1 MILKQEILFPMFIRV
16 PVFFKLILTLT
27 LCSSV
32 VLGQDSYES
41 PVLDDDESFTQAF
54 QKRINESG
62 TPTPQSVQQS
72 PVQQTAPAKQ
82 TAPAMPNRGG
92 LLERGP
98 SANQQNGKSNY
109 SAPAKQT
116 VPIKQSAPPMPNRGG
131 LLERGPSAN
140 QQKKKSNSVTSAA
153 NSAENDKAAKSSW
166 WQFWKKKG
174 GKDNEPE
181 TAPSD
186 SVTPQQSI
194 PQAPSNAPR
203 YDQPAPPTYQ
213 YQNSESGNPAVNTP
227 VSPTAPTNIPT
238 STGPE
243 MTPTAQTHIQT
254 ATGTEMKPTAQA
266 DIQTPQYDWSQS
278 RFDSMRAGNLPGQQ
292 PFLAYDGAKIVAKV
306 ENAVI
311 LESDVQA
318 GIKKRIAKMQREAK
332 KNGATLTENDL
343 QKEIQQWQI
352 QVLQELVQHHVMF
365 TKACSAIPKEGLENA
380 KTAIDKAFD
389 DKQLP
394 VMIKEYGV
402 ASQWELEQA
411 LKAEGSCIENEK
423 KKFFEQSIGVQW
435 LQMQA
440 EPAKEIRHDQ
450 IMDYYNQHIDQY
462 TITPKARWEELVV
475 FKYQFASREE
485 AYKAIQKMGQ
495 AVVAGKPFAE
505 VAKQSSQGVTA
516 SEGGKR
522 DWVSPGAL
530 NSEPLNKALFE
541 QPVGDLSPRIIE
553 DENCFYI
560 VRVLERHGKKM
571 IPFEEAQTEI
581 RKKLTE
587 AEEEANR
594 RKAFEKVFSEAK
606 VWTIF
611 EKSAEDDKE

>member
-1 MILKQEILFPMFIRV
+1 MIFIPMFIRV
-16 PVFFKLILTLT
+16 PVFFKLIITLT
-27 LCSSV
+27 LLSSV
-32 VLGQDSYES
+32 ALGQNSYES
-41 PVLDDDESFTQAF
+41 PVLDDEEFSQSFQRRIDERNAAQ
-54 QKRINESG
+54 Q
-62 TPTPQSVQQS
+62 PVQS
-72 PVQQTAPAKQ
+72 PV
-82 TAPAMPNRGG
+82 R
-92 LLERGP
+92 
-98 SANQQNGKSNY
+98 
-109 SAPAKQT
+109 
-116 VPIKQSAPPMPNRGG
+116 QSAPVKQPAPTTQKRGG

-140 QQKKKSNSVTSAA
+140 QQKGKNNSAA
-153 NSAENDKAAKSSW
+153 PAANPAENNKTAKSSW
-166 WQFWKKKG
+166 WQFWKKKE
-174 GKDNEPE
+174 KTPESEP
-181 TAPSD
+181 APSAAAPLPTNPQTPSNAPRYD
-186 SVTPQQSI
+186 QPAPTVSVTPQQSI

-203 YDQPAPPTYQ
+203 YDQPAPTA
-213 YQNSESGNPAVNTP
+213 YQNANAGNSGMSSP
-227 VSPTAPTNIPT
+227 VS
-238 STGPE
+238 
-243 MTPTAQTHIQT
+243 PTAQTHIRT
-254 ATGTEMKPTAQA
+254 ASGTEMKPTAQA
-266 DIQTPQYDWSQS
+266 DIQMPQYDWSQS
-278 RFDSMRAGNLPGQQ
+278 RIDSMRAGNLPGQQ

-318 GIKKRIAKMQREAK
+318 GVKKRIAKMQREAK
-332 KNGATLTENDL
+332 KNGADPLTENDL
-343 QKEIQQWQI
+343 QREIQMWQV
-352 QVLQELVQHHVMF
+352 QALQELIQHHVMF
-365 TKACSAIPKEGLENA
+365 TKACAAIPKEGLENA

-423 KKFFEQSIGVQW
+423 KKFFEQSIGIQW

-450 IMDYYNQHIDQY
+450 VMDYYNKHIDQY

-475 FKYQFASREE
+475 FKYQFNSRED

-505 VAKQSSQGVTA
+505 VAKQSSQGATA
-516 SEGGKR
+516 SDGGKR

-560 VRVLERHGKKM
+560 IRVLERHGKRI

-581 RKKLTE
+581 RKTLTTE
-587 AEEEANR
+587 QEEENR
-594 RKAFEKVFSEAK
+594 KKAFEKVFSEAK
-606 VWTIF
+606 ISIMGAEQTG
-611 EKSAEDDKE
+611 EKSE

>member
-1 MILKQEILFPMFIRV
+1 MIIRV
-16 PVFFKLILTLT
+16 PVFFKLIITLT
-27 LCSSV
+27 LFSSV
-32 VLGQDSYES
+32 VLGQNGYES

-62 TPTPQSVQQS
+62 NAAQPVQQP
-72 PVQQTAPAKQ
+72 PVQQTFPARQPAPAQ
-82 TAPAMPNRGG
+82 NRGG
-92 LLERGP
+92 LLERGT
-98 SANQQNGKSNY
+98 SANQRPVNEKNNSNQ
-109 SAPAKQT
+109 PAT
-116 VPIKQSAPPMPNRGG
+116 TPV
-131 LLERGPSAN
+131 
-140 QQKKKSNSVTSAA
+140 
-153 NSAENDKAAKSSW
+153 ENEKAAKSSW
-166 WQFWKKKG
+166 WQFWKKKE
-174 GKDNEPE
+174 KNPEPE
-181 TAPSD
+181 NAPAD
-186 SVTPQQSI
+186 SAIPQQT
-194 PQAPSNAPR
+194 PPRAPSNAPR
-203 YDQPAPPTYQ
+203 YEQPAPTA
-213 YQNSESGNPAVNTP
+213 YQNSGSGNTVVNTP
-227 VSPTAPTNIPT
+227 T
-238 STGPE
+238 S
-243 MTPTAQTHIQT
+243 PTAQTHIQT

-278 RFDSMRAGNLPGQQ
+278 HYDSMRAGNLPGQQ

-332 KNGATLTENDL
+332 KNGAEPLTEKDL
-343 QKEIQQWQI
+343 QQEIQMWQV

-365 TKACSAIPKEGLENA
+365 TKACASIPKEGLENA
-380 KTAIDKAFD
+380 KTAIEKAFD

-423 KKFFEQSIGVQW
+423 KKFFEQSIGFQW

-450 IMDYYNQHIDQY
+450 IMDYYKEHIDQY

-475 FKYQFASREE
+475 FKYQFGSREE

-505 VAKQSSQGVTA
+505 VAKQSSQGATA
-516 SEGGKR
+516 SDGGKR

-560 VRVLERHGKKM
+560 VRVLERHGKRM

-587 AEEEANR
+587 EQEEENR
-594 RKAFEKVFSEAK
+594 KKAFQKVFSEAK

-611 EKSAEDDKE
+611 DKSSEGDKE

>member
-1 MILKQEILFPMFIRV
+1 MNIRIVFISGIV
-16 PVFFKLILTLT
+16 STAFTI
-27 LCSSV
+27 CSIVAS
-32 VLGQDSYES
+32 GQDGYES
-41 PVLDDDESFTQAF
+41 PVLDDEEFTQPF
-54 QKRINESG
+54 QRRINERNAAQQ
-62 TPTPQSVQQS
+62 PVQQPS
-72 PVQQTAPAKQ
+72 VQQTAPVRQ
-82 TAPAMPNRGG
+82 SAPTTQNRGG
-92 LLERGP
+92 LLDRG
-98 SANQQNGKSNY
+98 
-109 SAPAKQT
+109 T
-116 VPIKQSAPPMPNRGG
+116 
-131 LLERGPSAN
+131 SAN
-140 QQKKKSNSVTSAA
+140 QQKGKSNSSVPAA
-153 NSAENDKAAKSSW
+153 KPAENDKATKSAW

-174 GKDNEPE
+174 GKDNDPE
-181 TAPSD
+181 TAPQDYPS
-186 SVTPQQSI
+186 PQQTQ
-194 PQAPSNAPR
+194 PRAQSNAPR
-203 YDQPAPPTYQ
+203 NDQSSSPG
-213 YQNSESGNPAVNTP
+213 YQNAGASSVNPP
-227 VSPTAPTNIPT
+227 VS
-238 STGPE
+238 S
-243 MTPTAQTHIQT
+243 TAQTHIQT
-254 ATGTEMKPTAQA
+254 AVGTEMKPTAQA

-278 RFDSMRAGNLPGQQ
+278 RYDSMRAGNLPGQQ

-311 LESDVQA
+311 LASDVQA
-318 GIKKRIAKMQREAK
+318 GVKKRIAKMQREAK
-332 KNGATLTENDL
+332 KNGAQPLTEKDL
-343 QKEIQQWQI
+343 QQEIQMWQV

-365 TKACSAIPKEGLENA
+365 TKACASIPKEGLENA

-394 VMIKEYGV
+394 VLIKEYGV

-423 KKFFEQSIGVQW
+423 KKFFEQSIGFQW

-450 IMDYYNQHIDQY
+450 IMDYYKGHLDQY

-475 FKYQFASREE
+475 FKYQFNSREE

-516 SEGGKR
+516 SDGGKR

-587 AEEEANR
+587 EQEEENR
-594 RKAFEKVFSEAK
+594 KKAFEKVFKEAK
-606 VWTIF
+606 ISIMGADQTT
-611 EKSAEDDKE
+611 EQSE

>member
-1 MILKQEILFPMFIRV
+1 
-16 PVFFKLILTLT
+16 
-27 LCSSV
+27 
-32 VLGQDSYES
+32 
-41 PVLDDDESFTQAF
+41 
-54 QKRINESG
+54 
-62 TPTPQSVQQS
+62 
-72 PVQQTAPAKQ
+72 
-82 TAPAMPNRGG
+82 
-92 LLERGP
+92 
-98 SANQQNGKSNY
+98 
-109 SAPAKQT
+109 
-116 VPIKQSAPPMPNRGG
+116 
-131 LLERGPSAN
+131 
-140 QQKKKSNSVTSAA
+140 
-153 NSAENDKAAKSSW
+153 
-166 WQFWKKKG
+166 
-174 GKDNEPE
+174 
-181 TAPSD
+181 
-186 SVTPQQSI
+186 
-194 PQAPSNAPR
+194 
-203 YDQPAPPTYQ
+203 
-213 YQNSESGNPAVNTP
+213 
-227 VSPTAPTNIPT
+227 
-238 STGPE
+238 
-243 MTPTAQTHIQT
+243 
-254 ATGTEMKPTAQA
+254 MKPTAQA

-278 RFDSMRAGNLPGQQ
+278 HYDSMRAGNLPGQQ

-332 KNGATLTENDL
+332 KNGADPLTEMDL
-343 QKEIQQWQI
+343 QQEIQMWQV

-365 TKACSAIPKEGLENA
+365 TKACASIPKEGLENA

-402 ASQWELEQA
+402 ASQWELEQV

-423 KKFFEQSIGVQW
+423 KKFFEQSIGFQW

-450 IMDYYNQHIDQY
+450 IMDYYKEHIDQY

-475 FKYQFASREE
+475 FKYQFSSREE

-505 VAKQSSQGVTA
+505 VAKQSSQGATA
-516 SEGGKR
+516 SDGGKR

-553 DENCFYI
+553 DKNCFYI
-560 VRVLERHGKKM
+560 VRVLERHGKRM

-581 RKKLTE
+581 RKKMTE
-587 AEEEANR
+587 EQEEENR
-594 RKAFEKVFSEAK
+594 KKALEKVFNEAK
-606 VWTIF
+606 ITIMG
-611 EKSAEDDKE
+611 AEQPGKQTE

>member
-1 MILKQEILFPMFIRV
+1 MFIRV
-16 PVFFKLILTLT
+16 PVFFNLIITLT
-27 LCSSV
+27 LVSSV
-32 VLGQDSYES
+32 VLGQDGYES

-54 QKRINESG
+54 QKRINDSG
-62 TPTPQSVQQS
+62 TAASQPVQQS

-82 TAPAMPNRGG
+82 PAAPTQNRGGLFERPQSANQQNGKINYSAPAKQPAPATQNRGG
-92 LLERGP
+92 LLERP
-98 SANQQNGKSNY
+98 Q
-109 SAPAKQT
+109 
-116 VPIKQSAPPMPNRGG
+116 
-131 LLERGPSAN
+131 SAN
-140 QQKKKSNSVTSAA
+140 QQKGKNNTSAPAA

-166 WQFWKKKG
+166 WQFWKKKE
-174 GKDNEPE
+174 KNPEPE

-203 YDQPAPPTYQ
+203 YDQPAPPA
-213 YQNSESGNPAVNTP
+213 YQNSGSGNSAVNPP
-227 VSPTAPTNIPT
+227 VS
-238 STGPE
+238 S
-243 MTPTAQTHIQT
+243 TAQYEAPRANGQGFTSNPAPYGAANVQSGSNHVGTHIQT

-266 DIQTPQYDWSQS
+266 DVQVPQYDWSQS
-278 RFDSMRAGNLPGQQ
+278 RMDSMRAGNLPGQR
-292 PFLAYDGAKIVAKV
+292 PFLTYDGAKIVAKV

-332 KNGATLTENDL
+332 KNGAEPLTENDL
-343 QKEIQQWQI
+343 QREIQMWQV
-352 QVLQELVQHHVMF
+352 QVLQELIQHHVMF
-365 TKACSAIPKEGLENA
+365 TKACSSIPRENLENVKA
-380 KTAIDKAFD
+380 AVDKAFD

-411 LKAEGSCIENEK
+411 LKAEGSCIEKEK
-423 KKFFEQSIGVQW
+423 QKFFEQSVGFQW

-450 IMDYYNQHIDQY
+450 IMDYYKEHIDKY
-462 TITPKARWEELVV
+462 TVTPKARWEELVV
-475 FKYQFASREE
+475 FKYQFSSREE

-516 SEGGKR
+516 SDGGKR
-522 DWVSPGAL
+522 DWVSPDAL

-587 AEEEANR
+587 EQEEENR
-594 RKAFEKVFSEAK
+594 KKAFEKVFKEAK
-606 VWTIF
+606 VTI
-611 EKSAEDDKE
+611 SGAEQPDEELE

>member
-1 MILKQEILFPMFIRV
+1 MFIRV
-16 PVFFKLILTLT
+16 PVFFKLIITLT
-27 LCSSV
+27 LFSSV
-32 VLGQDSYES
+32 VLGQTGYES
-41 PVLDDDESFTQAF
+41 PVIDDDESFTHAF

-62 TPTPQSVQQS
+62 NATPQPVQQA

-82 TAPAMPNRGG
+82 PAA
-92 LLERGP
+92 
-98 SANQQNGKSNY
+98 STQ
-109 SAPAKQT
+109 
-116 VPIKQSAPPMPNRGG
+116 NRGG

-140 QQKKKSNSVTSAA
+140 QQKAKSNSSATA
-153 NSAENDKAAKSSW
+153 AKPAENDKAAKSSW
-166 WQFWKKKG
+166 WQFWKKKE
-174 GKDNEPE
+174 KNPEPE
-181 TAPSD
+181 PAPTNT
-186 SVTPQQSI
+186 VTPQQSI
-194 PQAPSNAPR
+194 PQAPSNPPR
-203 YDQPAPPTYQ
+203 YDQSPPPS
-213 YQNSESGNPAVNTP
+213 YQNANPGNSGVNPP
-227 VSPTAPTNIPT
+227 VS
-238 STGPE
+238 SK
-243 MTPTAQTHIQT
+243 AQTHIQT
-254 ATGTEMKPTAQA
+254 ATGPEMKPTAQA

-365 TKACSAIPKEGLENA
+365 TKACAAIPKEGLENA

-394 VMIKEYGV
+394 VLIKEYGV

-450 IMDYYNQHIDQY
+450 VMDYYNQHIDQY

-560 VRVLERHGKKM
+560 VRVLERHGKRM
-571 IPFEEAQTEI
+571 VPFEEAQTEI

-606 VWTIF
+606 VTIMGV
-611 EKSAEDDKE
+611 EQPDNPTE

>member
-1 MILKQEILFPMFIRV
+1 MNIRIVFISGIV
-16 PVFFKLILTLT
+16 SAAFTI
-27 LCSSV
+27 CSIVAS
-32 VLGQDSYES
+32 GQDGYES
-41 PVLDDDESFTQAF
+41 PVLDDEEFTQPF
-54 QKRINESG
+54 QRRINERNAA
-62 TPTPQSVQQS
+62 QQ
-72 PVQQTAPAKQ
+72 PVQQPPVQQNAPARQ
-82 TAPAMPNRGG
+82 SAPTTQNRGG
-92 LLERGP
+92 LLDRGTP
-98 SANQQNGKSNY
+98 
-109 SAPAKQT
+109 
-116 VPIKQSAPPMPNRGG
+116 
-131 LLERGPSAN
+131 AN
-140 QQKKKSNSVTSAA
+140 QQKGKNKSSVP
-153 NSAENDKAAKSSW
+153 AAKPAESEKTAKTPW
-166 WQFWKKKG
+166 WKFWGKKETPA
-174 GKDNEPE
+174 DPE
-181 TAPSD
+181 TAPQD
-186 SVTPQQSI
+186 YPAPQQAT
-194 PQAPSNAPR
+194 PRTQSNAPR
-203 YDQPAPPTYQ
+203 SDQASPPG
-213 YQNSESGNPAVNTP
+213 YQNAGAGASSVNPP
-227 VSPTAPTNIPT
+227 VS
-238 STGPE
+238 S
-243 MTPTAQTHIQT
+243 TAQTHIQT
-254 ATGTEMKPTAQA
+254 AVGTEMKPTAQA

-278 RFDSMRAGNLPGQQ
+278 RYDSMRAGNLPGQQ

-311 LESDVQA
+311 LASDVQA
-318 GIKKRIAKMQREAK
+318 GVKKRIAKMQREAK
-332 KNGATLTENDL
+332 KNGAQPLTENDL
-343 QKEIQQWQI
+343 QREIQMWQV

-365 TKACSAIPKEGLENA
+365 TKACASIPKEGLENA
-380 KTAIDKAFD
+380 KAAIDKAFD

-394 VMIKEYGV
+394 VLIKEYGV

-423 KKFFEQSIGVQW
+423 KKFFEQSIGFQW

-450 IMDYYNQHIDQY
+450 IMDYYKGHLDQY

-475 FKYQFASREE
+475 FKYQFNSREE

-505 VAKQSSQGVTA
+505 VAKQSSQGATA
-516 SEGGKR
+516 SDGGKR

-560 VRVLERHGKKM
+560 VRVLERHGKRM

-587 AEEEANR
+587 EQEEENR
-594 RKAFEKVFSEAK
+594 KKALQKVFSEAK

-611 EKSAEDDKE
+611 DKSSEDDNE